1 MEYKPDIREKVLK
14 LGIEYP
20 LDEELIMLILGSGTS
35 QMPIAQMAR
44 KIIQTI
50 DSFEQIQTKPRS
62 WLRQTK
68 PSTVSVCQSPQK
80 ACRRCQSQP
89 HK

>member
-50 DSFEQIQTKPRS
+50 DSCNPHEIVERL
-62 WLRQTK
+62 LRIK
-68 PSTVSVCQSPQK
+68 GIGKSK
-80 ACRRCQSQP
+80 A
-89 HK
+89 